1 MTPALRASLTIAALA
16 LAACQGSNSS
26 APTPTADQ
34 APSATRKTAGASE
47 STEGFVITALE
58 PSAGDASAALKA
70 EVAKAKQKGL
80 KPYVELWATWC
91 GPCLAIKKS
100 MNDPRMKAAFKGA
113 YIVQMDVDAW
123 GAKLDGTGFS
133 SSVIPIFYALDEEGK
148 PSGRKIDGGAWG
160 DNVPENMAPPLD
172 KFFHGS

>member
-1 MTPALRASLTIAALA
+1 MAALA
-16 LAACQGSNSS
+16 LAACQGSSSS
-26 APTPTADQ
+26 APVPAADK
-34 APSATRKTAGASE
+34 APSSTGKTATGAADASD
-47 STEGFVITALE
+47 GFVITALE
-58 PSAGDASAALKA
+58 PSAGDVHAALKG
-70 EVAKAKQKGL
+70 EVEKAKQKGL
-80 KPYVELWATWC
+80 VPYVELWATWC

-123 GAKLDGTGFS
+123 GSKLDGTGFS
-133 SSVIPIFYALDEEGK
+133 SSVIPIFYALDAEGK

-160 DNVPENMAPPLD
+160 DNIPENMAPPLD